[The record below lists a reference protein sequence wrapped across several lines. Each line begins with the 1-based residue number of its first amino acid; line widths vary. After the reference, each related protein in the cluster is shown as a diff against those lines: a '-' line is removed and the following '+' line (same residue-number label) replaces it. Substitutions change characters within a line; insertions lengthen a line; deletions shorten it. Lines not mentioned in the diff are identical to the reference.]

1 MPSPTKVVV
10 KAYITPEEFNA
21 MKENAVRAR
30 LSVSSYIRAVC
41 LGHEVR
47 SSTDKSGILE
57 LAKVNADLGRL
68 GGLFKLAL
76 SEKAI
81 DRLRGNSLLD
91 DISRTRRLLEDKV
104 KKL

>member
-10 KAYITPEEFNA
+10 KAYATPKEYNA
-21 MKENAVRAR
+21 MKENASRAR
-30 LSVSSYIRAVC
+30 LSLSAYIRAVC
-41 LGHEVR
+41 LGHEVK
-47 SSTDKSGILE
+47 SSVDKSGILD
-57 LAKVNADLGRL
+57 LAKVSADLGRL

-91 DISRTRRLLEDKV
+91 DINRTRRLLEDKV
-104 KKL
+104 RKL